1 MMNRV
6 GGRYKA
12 LVTGATGVVGRNLVE
27 HLCTRGDWEVVG
39 VSRRPPDVPV
49 TWRHLA
55 IDLGDESDCR
65 AGMTAQTDVTHV
77 FFAARAPRVDLFEEA
92 RVNRDMLANLVGAV
106 ESASPVLEHIHLVHG
121 TKWYGCQM
129 GPFPTPSREDDPR
142 QLRPTFYYDQQDYIV
157 ERQRGKRWNWSSVR
171 PPLVCG
177 FSTGNP
183 HNLVTTIGVYAAVS
197 KALGMPLRFP
207 GNEGCFTSLYQAVDA
222 GLLARASVWAATEPD
237 CANQAFNITNGDCYR
252 WASLW
257 PRIAELFEME
267 AGGVQELGLAEL
279 MPPREPVWDELV
291 ERHDLKRH
299 AMDAL
304 ASWPFADLIF
314 SLWWDDVSS
323 TVKAR
328 NHGFHAAMDTE
339 SMFLEQLAGLRRD
352 RVIP

>member
-1 MMNRV
+1 
-6 GGRYKA
+6 
-12 LVTGATGVVGRNLVE
+12 
-27 HLCTRGDWEVVG
+27 
-39 VSRRPPDVPV
+39 
-49 TWRHLA
+49 
-55 IDLGDESDCR
+55 
-65 AGMTAQTDVTHV
+65 
-77 FFAARAPRVDLFEEA
+77 
-92 RVNRDMLANLVGAV
+92 
-106 ESASPVLEHIHLVHG
+106 
-121 TKWYGCQM
+121 
-129 GPFPTPSREDDPR
+129 
-142 QLRPTFYYDQQDYIV
+142 
-157 ERQRGKRWNWSSVR
+157 
-171 PPLVCG
+171 
-177 FSTGNP
+177 
-183 HNLVTTIGVYAAVS
+183 
-197 KALGMPLRFP
+197 MPLRFP

-267 AGGVQELGLAEL
+267 AGGVQELRLAEL
-279 MPPREPVWDELV
+279 MPPRAPVWDELV

-314 SLWWDDVSS
+314 SLSWDDVSS